1 MRNLNELEKLKSQK
15 VIGKSFL
22 KLIIIRIEFD
32 SSEDFYYCLA
42 GN

>member
-1 MRNLNELEKLKSQK
+1 MKNLNDREKLISQK

-32 SSEDFYYCLA
+32 SSEDFYYCLT